1 MTHPRCYSSDHVEK
15 LETFAEDL
23 NQALKASFPSNPNPY
38 TSVHVLL
45 LRWTEDDL
53 GVQTE
58 ISALRRVFESRFHFD
73 VEEWQIPG
81 VNSTRALQKKL
92 YGFQDAHQNQTE
104 LLIVYYGGHAKADS
118 RRGRSIWQA

>member
-1 MTHPRCYSSDHVEK
+1 MEK

-23 NQALKASFPSNPNPY
+23 DQALKNSFPSGPSPY
-38 TSVHVLL
+38 TAVHALL

-53 GVQTE
+53 GVGVE
-58 ISALRRVFESRFHFD
+58 IFALRRLFETRFHFH
-73 VEEWQIPG
+73 VEEWHIPS

-92 YGFQDAHQNQTE
+92 YVFQDAHQSETE
-104 LLIVYYGGHAKADS
+104 LLIVYYGGHGKADP